1 MGFVSSMQIWLH
13 IEKNYEQDKEI
24 KTYGHTGL
32 EKALNK
38 LHHSFI
44 IKMLSKLG
52 MQDNFLGL

>member
-1 MGFVSSMQIWLH
+1 MQIWLH